1 MADKNDDNSNETE
14 KIDVGIEAT
23 SLPLFDS
30 RKQLS
35 DLSDELFTNLNN
47 YIGSEFERNYH
58 QNFIF

>member
-1 MADKNDDNSNETE
+1 MASKNDQNDVETE

-30 RKQLS
+30 RKQLT

-47 YIGSEFERNYH
+47 YIGSEFECN
-58 QNFIF
+58 